1 MAPSS
6 VLLSRTV
13 FFEHDPAVLCGAS
26 QGGGEST
33 GGASGSK
40 RVPSR
45 QEIIDT
51 INSYLQ
57 IVEPDARFVDP
68 PELSSLRILRPT
80 KSTPPL
86 CSDIISGFIS
96 NADKNLVALYAGP
109 YRPGTSSK
117 GGYLIYDAKKNSLS
131 AIPRPSFDS
140 FRASVGVGAVVLRLN
155 NGGEGAYVLCDLA
168 KVQASNPPE
177 ASLYIWQSGTTE
189 WDMFVACFPLAVCPP
204 NHVFRAD
211 MCFSYG
217 GSSLCWVDLFKG
229 IVICDLCPVLERRSA
244 LEFRFIPLPEAC
256 PTYDRGRRSSYSLQ
270 PEEFRSMA
278 CVGGSIKFVT
288 MDGYSEIDRRHVLL
302 TIWTLLPD
310 LITWKRGKVY
320 HVSDIWAS
328 AAHRSLGLPEMLPSY
343 PVLSMHEDDVVYL
356 VFSDYRLVQDKVE
369 YHGQY
374 LLRVDTQLS
383 TVSHHPRQGEEIC
396 AQLFATDCS
405 AYIQAEDHQGKVKTK
420 TAGPSGMRMPW

>member
-1 MAPSS
+1 MSPSS

-13 FFEHDPAVLCGAS
+13 FFEHDPAVLSGAS

-45 QEIIDT
+45 QEIIDA

-96 NADKNLVALYAGP
+96 SADKNLVALYAGP
-109 YRPGTSSK
+109 YRPGITSK
-117 GGYLIYDAKKNSLS
+117 GGYLIYDAKKNSFS

-140 FRASVGVGAVVLRLN
+140 FRRLHSLRS
-155 NGGEGAYVLCDLA
+155 
-168 KVQASNPPE
+168 SNPPE
-177 ASLYIWQSGTTE
+177 ASLYIWQSGTRE

-229 IVICDLCPVLERRSA
+229 IVICDLFPVLERRSA
-244 LEFRFIPLPEAC
+244 LKFSFIPLPRAS
-256 PTYDRGRRSSYSLQ
+256 PTYDRGRGFRYPLQ
-270 PEEFRSMA
+270 PQEFRSMA
-278 CVGGSIKFVT
+278 CTGGSIKFVT
-288 MDGYSEIDRRHVLL
+288 MDDYSEIDRRHILL
-302 TIWTLLPD
+302 TIWTL
-310 LITWKRGKVY
+310 
-320 HVSDIWAS
+320 DIWAS

-343 PVLSMHEDDVVYL
+343 PVLSMHEDNVVYL
-356 VFSDYRLVQDKVE
+356 VFSDYRPGQLKVE

-374 LLRVDTQLS
+374 LLRVDTELS
-383 TVSHHPRQGEEIC
+383 TVSHHPRRAEEI
-396 AQLFATDCS
+396 
-405 AYIQAEDHQGKVKTK
+405 YIFSTENSEYG
-420 TAGPSGMRMPW
+420 S